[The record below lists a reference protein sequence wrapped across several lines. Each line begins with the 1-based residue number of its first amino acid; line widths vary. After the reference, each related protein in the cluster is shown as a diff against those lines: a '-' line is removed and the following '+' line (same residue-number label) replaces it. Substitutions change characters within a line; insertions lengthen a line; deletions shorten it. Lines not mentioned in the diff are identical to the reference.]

1 MSARHLDSRQVLA
14 KSISNMNDIEILK
27 IFWSLFKRRSKLKI
41 MQLAQPLKTELFES
55 YWYGAIDKIKQLCAN
70 IDVVVILSEKFYWT
84 LRPYAKFSLLQK

>member
-1 MSARHLDSRQVLA
+1 
-14 KSISNMNDIEILK
+14 
-27 IFWSLFKRRSKLKI
+27 

-84 LRPYAKFSLLQK
+84 RRPYAKFSLLQK